1 MRYLP
6 SWVREGG
13 VVIDVHPPRRDWPL
27 PTDATPLP
35 AFHVT
40 LIGRKVFLEQQ
51 DEMAKVWE
59 EVRPILPLPP
69 QAELD
74 ATVNQAGNEDRMTW
88 FLHIANQDEFRS
100 YVQELTSIL
109 DDAFTRLI
117 GCGFTNPETDR
128 YFHMSVA
135 NNQGGDPLKS
145 IGSITNPNGP

>member
-1 MRYLP
+1 
-6 SWVREGG
+6 
-13 VVIDVHPPRRDWPL
+13 
-27 PTDATPLP
+27 
-35 AFHVT
+35 
-40 LIGRKVFLEQQ
+40 
-51 DEMAKVWE
+51 MAKVWE
-59 EVRPILPLPP
+59 GVRPILPLPP

-74 ATVNQAGNEDRMTW
+74 ATVNQAVNEDRRTW

-100 YVQELTSIL
+100 YVQELTNIL

-135 NNQGGDPLKS
+135 NNQGGDPFKS